1 VGRRAAPLPSR
12 WPQTR
17 AGAWEGAFRLAKRK
31 RIARTHL
38 LFERGSGAEM
48 GTILIASKNGSRM
61 ISSAAGRAL
70 GAFDSN
76 ACGSRS
82 KTDPHGE
89 SPRMVRSFGG

>member
-1 VGRRAAPLPSR
+1 
-12 WPQTR
+12 
-17 AGAWEGAFRLAKRK
+17 
-31 RIARTHL
+31 
-38 LFERGSGAEM
+38 M

-61 ISSAAGRAL
+61 MSSAAGRAL

-89 SPRMVRSFGG
+89 SPRMVRSFGR